1 MKKNYEIIEKYG
13 KDIINDERFLS
24 QKKYMQHGK
33 TSVYTH
39 IMNVC
44 DMSVS
49 IALKLKLKVDMKSLV
64 RGSLLHDYFL
74 YDWHE
79 NDKSHSLHGF
89 KHAKTAC
96 DNAKRD
102 FGINKI
108 EENMILSHM
117 FPLNLKLPKYKE
129 SLVLTLSDK
138 ICAVKETFN
147 RKK

>member
-13 KDIINDERFLS
+13 KDIINNETFLS

-39 IMNVC
+39 VMNVC

-49 IALKLKLKVDMKSLV
+49 IALKLKLKVDMESLV

-79 NDKSHSLHGF
+79 NDKSHNLHGF
-89 KHAKTAC
+89 RHASTAC
-96 DNAKRD
+96 KNAKRD
-102 FGINKI
+102 FKINKK
-108 EENMILSHM
+108 EENMISSHM
-117 FPLNLKLPKYKE
+117 FPLNLRLPKYKE
-129 SLVLTLSDK
+129 SVVLTFADK